1 MYITSVIKQWH
12 NSVAKLITVCRL
24 TNNRKQIS
32 LLIDPY
38 TIHTKPL
45 SVINHCVKENFK
57 INFWS

>member
-1 MYITSVIKQWH
+1 MYITSVIKQRH

-38 TIHTKPL
+38 TIHTVPL
-45 SVINHCVKENFK
+45 SVIIHCVKENFK
-57 INFWS
+57 INF